1 MYVPGVFIFL
11 CYFGLLAMLD
21 RAHVGE
27 LNRIQIL
34 VSNFIGGSFS
44 AF

>member
-1 MYVPGVFIFL
+1 
-11 CYFGLLAMLD
+11 MLG

-27 LNRIQIL
+27 LIRIQIL

-44 AF
+44 AFWELKKLVRPSSEWSMV